1 MRKYLLL
8 LDVRKEHVKFWRPQM
23 LLLVDNPKSSC
34 SLIHFVNRM
43 KKSGLYI
50 IGHVTTG
57 DFDLQIKDPTV
68 DQHLAWMDLINHLNV
83 KAFVDLTIAAT
94 VRAGAQHIIRL
105 SGIGGMR
112 PNTIIMGFL
121 EQEAHKDELGHPDS
135 PFYDEQLAAINFVPN
150 SNNKMSPM
158 EYVLTLND
166 ILKLGKGQTHCK
178 PLISSHDVCDF

>member
-1 MRKYLLL
+1 
-8 LDVRKEHVKFWRPQM
+8 
-23 LLLVDNPKSSC
+23 
-34 SLIHFVNRM
+34 
-43 KKSGLYI
+43 
-50 IGHVTTG
+50 
-57 DFDLQIKDPTV
+57 
-68 DQHLAWMDLINHLNV
+68 
-83 KAFVDLTIAAT
+83 
-94 VRAGAQHIIRL
+94 
-105 SGIGGMR
+105 
-112 PNTIIMGFL
+112 MGFL